1 MRQSSEAFMNE
12 MLKDN
17 SPGPQ
22 TDLSDRIADIIDK
35 KMSEAM
41 EKFQKEAAKVNP
53 PEAEEPT
60 VETPKENLDQ
70 EELEET
76 TDTEEKEKEENE

>member
-1 MRQSSEAFMNE
+1 MRQSSEAFMDE

-17 SPGPQ
+17 SPGHQ

-60 VETPKENLDQ
+60 VETPKENVDQ
-70 EELEET
+70 ETEET
-76 TDTEEKEKEENE
+76 EQEEGEENVTTGI